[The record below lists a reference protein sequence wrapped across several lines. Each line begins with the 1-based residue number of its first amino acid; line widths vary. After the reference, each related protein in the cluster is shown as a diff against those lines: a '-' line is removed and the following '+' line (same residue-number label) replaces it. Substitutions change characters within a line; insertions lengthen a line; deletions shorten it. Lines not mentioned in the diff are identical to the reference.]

1 MNKLNDQFNFCL
13 SHKCGNSSVVEHYL
27 AKVRVAGSN
36 PVSRSSK
43 TAVNKAFL
51 VISS

>member
-1 MNKLNDQFNFCL
+1 MNNFNLYL
-13 SHKCGNSSVVEHYL
+13 SHLCGNSSVVEHYL
-27 AKVRVAGSN
+27 AKVRVAGSS

-43 TAVNKAFL
+43 TAVNKPFL